1 MGEVRMKR
9 VLSLGLLC
17 LLSIGAQAFTAAA
30 PAKEPSS
37 LKQGFQ
43 APPSDVRP
51 GVFYQV
57 MGGSIT
63 TAL

>member
-1 MGEVRMKR
+1 MKR

-17 LLSIGAQAFTAAA
+17 LLSFGAQAFTAAA

-51 GVFYQV
+51 LVACKDIDRRFEHMATWFQ
-57 MGGSIT
+57 
-63 TAL
+63 